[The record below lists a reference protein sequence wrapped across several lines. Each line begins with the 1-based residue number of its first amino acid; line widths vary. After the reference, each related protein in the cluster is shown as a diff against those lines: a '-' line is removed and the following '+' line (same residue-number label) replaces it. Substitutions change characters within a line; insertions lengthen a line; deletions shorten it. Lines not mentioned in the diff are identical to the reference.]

1 MAEERP
7 GGFAPFGNRDF
18 RVLFISLIAGQAFV
32 PLQFISGVLWIQENA
47 SEDVRIVL
55 IGLIGAIRGIG
66 GIGFGLFG
74 GALSDRFDRRKLVMV
89 TQAAAMVLALLTG
102 ALMWFDDA
110 TPLGLTV
117 FFALT
122 TVTAACWAV
131 DIPARQAMVPDV
143 VGQRLAPAGISL
155 SAAGMQV
162 SMPVALF
169 ASGLLIDAIGFG
181 ATYAISA
188 VGHLGA
194 ATLLSFMHY
203 NPERA
208 KPIGAY
214 SPMGTLRDVA
224 AGIRYARG
232 VPLAWSVIIL
242 VVTTMAIGMPAVS
255 NLGPTWIT
263 TVAGVDVKYF
273 GLVAMWWGIGAF
285 TTSMVLTRVL
295 TPAIQGRVLCG
306 GLIVFAL
313 SFYLFATGT
322 IWGVVIGNIGLGCG
336 LACTQVTSTSL
347 VQRLVSNEVRGRIM
361 SLLFLNMSAAQAMAF
376 PIAIAGQAISLRTL
390 YPVLATITALNIA
403 YTLLRRRELWQ
414 RTDLEAPAESEQ
426 EAVPKAGAAR

>member
-7 GGFAPFGNRDF
+7 GGFAPFRNRDF
-18 RVLFISLIAGQAFV
+18 RVLFVSLIAGQAFV

-47 SEDVRIVL
+47 SEDVRIIL

-66 GIGFGLFG
+66 GVGFGLFA
-74 GALSDRFDRRKLVMV
+74 GALSDRFDRRKLVI
-89 TQAAAMVLALLTG
+89 AAQLGAVVLALATG
-102 ALMWFDDA
+102 ALMWVNDA

-122 TVTAACWAV
+122 TVTAAFWAV

-181 ATYAISA
+181 ATYSISA
-188 VGHLGA
+188 VGHLTA
-194 ATLLSFMHY
+194 AFLLTFMRY

-208 KPIGAY
+208 KPTGAY

-224 AGIRYARG
+224 AGIRYARS

-273 GLVAMWWGIGAF
+273 GLIAMWWGIGAF

-295 TPAIQGRVLCG
+295 TPSIQGRVLCG
-306 GLIVFAL
+306 GLIVFAF
-313 SFYLFATGT
+313 SFFLFATGT
-322 IWGVVIGNIGLGCG
+322 IWGVVLGNIGLGCG

-347 VQRLVSNEVRGRIM
+347 VQRLVSNEVRGRVM
-361 SLLFLNMSAAQAMAF
+361 SLLFLNMSVAQAMAF
-376 PIAIAGQAISLRTL
+376 PIAIVGQAISLRAL
-390 YPVLATITALNIA
+390 FPMLATITAINIA
-403 YTLLRRRELWQ
+403 YTLLRRRELW
-414 RTDLEAPAESEQ
+414 RKGEIEAPSE
-426 EAVPKAGAAR
+426 ADPVPRAGAAR